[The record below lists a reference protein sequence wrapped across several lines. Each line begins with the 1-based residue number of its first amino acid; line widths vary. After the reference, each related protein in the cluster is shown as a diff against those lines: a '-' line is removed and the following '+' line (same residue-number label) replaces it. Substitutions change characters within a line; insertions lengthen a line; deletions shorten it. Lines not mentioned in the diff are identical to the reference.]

1 MTALLF
7 SINTFH
13 HSFVWRT
20 ILYLVCTPKLVMR
33 RTASTMYTAT
43 PTRRSPLTLNP
54 YMGMGD
60 ATSALIGG
68 GISAGVSL
76 ATSAASMWLSSIQL
90 SHTADTATTQIVNG
104 LAPLLQQNVNAYLA
118 GPGTCADQAAA
129 LSAYMSAVQ
138 WLLSA
143 KGCGNGAYGSAGNS
157 CISDRFG
164 AGGATDANAK
174 YPWASYYYYP
184 ILNDPRAVGC
194 AAQLAADNP
203 DAGEESAVQ
212 NIVNLTSGSTQ
223 QTTAGVFDTSGSTA
237 STSTSLLSGSV
248 AVAGLNIPTEYL
260 LFGGAALLLVMLVR

>member
-1 MTALLF
+1 
-7 SINTFH
+7 
-13 HSFVWRT
+13 
-20 ILYLVCTPKLVMR
+20 
-33 RTASTMYTAT
+33 MYTAT
-43 PTRRSPLTLNP
+43 PTRRAPLALNP
-54 YMGMGD
+54 YMGLGD
-60 ATSALIGG
+60 ASSALIGG
-68 GISAGVSL
+68 AISGGVAL
-76 ATSAASMWLSSIQL
+76 ATSAASMWLNSIQL

-129 LSAYMSAVQ
+129 LAAYMTAVQ

-164 AGGATDANAK
+164 PGGATDANAK

-184 ILNDPRAVGC
+184 ILNDPRVAGC
-194 AAQLAADNP
+194 AAQIAADNP

-223 QTTAGVFDTSGSTA
+223 QTTAGVFDTSSATGATA
-237 STSTSLLSGSV
+237 STGLLSGSV
-248 AVAGLNIPTEYL
+248 AIAGTSIPTEYL
-260 LFGGAALLLVMLVR
+260 LLGGAALLLVLLVSR